1 MAVSGLYVCLCV
13 CVYVCVGGLCNANL
27 HCRTVLSVAWF
38 RQVLL
43 VVIFGPRA
51 QGIDGSC
58 NREPAVHHEHVSKF
72 LFFKKRERGSEEVTK
87 DQHPT
92 SSQFLARRITART
105 FGEIKLWR
113 RVDDLG
119 RNHFTASTVVVLER
133 CLVGYLACLCQLL
146 LLRVVTFV

>member
-1 MAVSGLYVCLCV
+1 MCLCV
-13 CVYVCVGGLCNANL
+13 CVCVCMCVCVCGGLFNANL

-72 LFFKKRERGSEEVTK
+72 LFFKKREVTK

>member
-1 MAVSGLYVCLCV
+1 MCVCLCSPGGVSVQPWRWVCATPEECLCVCV
-13 CVYVCVGGLCNANL
+13 CVYVCGGMLFNANL

-72 LFFKKRERGSEEVTK
+72 LFFKKESGV
-87 DQHPT
+87 Q
-92 SSQFLARRITART
+92 RR
-105 FGEIKLWR
+105 
-113 RVDDLG
+113 
-119 RNHFTASTVVVLER
+119 
-133 CLVGYLACLCQLL
+133 
-146 LLRVVTFV
+146 